1 MKRRQKAKS
10 RKSHKTKQNNTRRA
24 DKRGP
29 AATESTNEWGF
40 PFRGDL
46 LWKIIWNT
54 VRVAG
59 RPPAENQI
67 LSWWDGRELENILD
81 ILKVKTQ

>member
-10 RKSHKTKQNNTRRA
+10 LKSHKTKQNNTRRA

-40 PFRGDL
+40 PFLGDL
-46 LWKIIWNT
+46 L
-54 VRVAG
+54 
-59 RPPAENQI
+59 
-67 LSWWDGRELENILD
+67 
-81 ILKVKTQ
+81 